1 MRPVLVD
8 SNVLLDIITDDPR
21 WGPWSA
27 EQLATLANETQ
38 LVINPIIFSEVSI
51 GFLSLEDAESA
62 LSEDTFLREDLPWA
76 AAFLAGKAFLSY
88 RKRQGKRTSLLPDFY
103 IGAHALSQGYR
114 LLTRDRTRY
123 ETYFPDLALVT
134 PPY

>member
-21 WGPWSA
+21 WGSWSS

-51 GFLSLEDAESA
+51 GFLSLEDAGSA

-76 AAFLAGKAFLSY
+76 AAFLAGKAFLNY
-88 RKRQGKRTSLLPDFY
+88 RKRQGKRTSPLPDFY
-103 IGAHALSQGYR
+103 IGAHALAQGYR
-114 LLTRDRTRY
+114 LLTRDQARY
-123 ETYFPDLALVT
+123 ETYFPDLELVT
-134 PPY
+134 P

>member
-21 WGPWSA
+21 WSSWSS

-51 GFLSLEDAESA
+51 GFLSLEDAESVNRSGFIGDCLVKIMPRFPSWHDGGKIA
-62 LSEDTFLREDLPWA
+62 PRIFEAKDSR
-76 AAFLAGKAFLSY
+76 AGHIVVSC
-88 RKRQGKRTSLLPDFY
+88 
-103 IGAHALSQGYR
+103 
-114 LLTRDRTRY
+114 
-123 ETYFPDLALVT
+123 
-134 PPY
+134 